1 MSSPWWPLADLRL
14 TTPELDL
21 RPMTEADL
29 PSLVAILPDDL
40 DQNPAAVRFDV
51 ARRTQRA
58 VTMVQSYWVS
68 RGSWRPDAW
77 NLMFAV
83 CREGSLVGAQSLEA
97 EDFAALRTVDSWSF
111 LDTTSRGL
119 GFGKQMRQAILSLA
133 FGPME
138 AEYAVTSAW
147 DDNHASLGV
156 SRALGYRDNGVTTHR
171 RGDGRG
177 TIAHLRVTRDDW
189 LGTDHADDVGI
200 SGFEPCRP
208 FLGI

>member
-133 FGPME
+133 F
-138 AEYAVTSAW
+138 
-147 DDNHASLGV
+147 
-156 SRALGYRDNGVTTHR
+156 RA
-171 RGDGRG
+171 DGG
-177 TIAHLRVTRDDW
+177 
-189 LGTDHADDVGI
+189 
-200 SGFEPCRP
+200 
-208 FLGI
+208 